1 MRSAISTPDALRW
14 QFKCNSRA
22 RLNLANFRSSL
33 GQLRNIP
40 RVARLA
46 IGLILLV
53 SIVTLASCGNGDK
66 DDATPTSV
74 PRTPT
79 PVPSPEPTQEPPP
92 AVQPILPCH
101 ADLGSAYTGA
111 ARESATPEVV
121 RVQMFEG
128 PYRIVPNNIV
138 LKQYQPYRIIIEAGD
153 EWHHF
158 AVGRL
163 GLDLVIPPGGQ
174 GIIDVEPEVTGVFP
188 IANSRKIPES
198 YLSNTVTV
206 IPANMSIDTWHQFCA
221 EFNVQAPPP
230 AANLAVPF
238 VVEGSIGPVIVQTL
252 GGALHVTRIEAWSN
266 NLLVGVST
274 TEQITF
280 GGRHSDFYLRVPTLG
295 PGNHTLVLKA
305 YLQNGMLVATASLPL
320 TVQPD
325 APPSNE
331 VLASRGNIDEPA
343 DGALLEL
350 PVRIHGW
357 AAVLGSSMGTG
368 VKSVEIWNGPR
379 ASGRRLTE
387 AVYGTYRPDVAQVYG
402 EPRFASSGWF
412 AQLDNL
418 QAGPLDLY
426 LYVRDIRSGAYV
438 AVIENEAPL
447 SRRITLVE
455 GKIAAAPWPVALA
468 AAPDG
473 KLFFAEL
480 LTGQIRIWQDGRILP
495 EAFARLEDV
504 STHGESGLLGLAL
517 HPDYPNTP
525 FVYAMYVVD
534 TPETGL
540 PLMQRIVRFRDVDG
554 VGRDFSIIVDNLPA
568 TKTAR
573 HNGGRIAFGHDGML
587 YAVVGDIDIS
597 EVSQDL
603 THLAGSILRYNPDG
617 SVPDDNPFPGSPIY
631 AYGLRSP
638 FGLAFQPNTGVLYA
652 TENGPG
658 GFDEVN
664 RVESGHNY
672 GWPLHMGAADAEGFS
687 DPIAVFGL
695 WPETPTYGPTGAT
708 FPLERPDLFLFCGYH
723 QPGLHALRLS
733 GPDYSIVAQQMKLSK
748 NCILDVTASSDGW
761 LYYSTIS
768 AIYRA
773 RLDDL
778 LRLHEQ
784 IAN

>member
-1 MRSAISTPDALRW
+1 M
-14 QFKCNSRA
+14 
-22 RLNLANFRSSL
+22 
-33 GQLRNIP
+33 
-40 RVARLA
+40 VVRLA
-46 IGLILLV
+46 VGVALFIATA
-53 SIVTLASCGNGDK
+53 TLMSCGNGDE
-66 DDATPTSV
+66 DAA
-74 PRTPT
+74 TPT
-79 PVPSPEPTQEPPP
+79 PVPRTPEPVPSPAPTNEPAP
-92 AVQPILPCH
+92 AVLPILPCH
-101 ADLGSAYTGA
+101 ADLSAVSNA
-111 ARESATPEVV
+111 AVLESATPEVV
-121 RVQMFEG
+121 RVQMLEQ
-128 PYRIVPNNIV
+128 PYRIVPSNIV
-138 LKQYQPYRIIIEAGD
+138 LKQHQPYRVIIETGN
-153 EWHHF
+153 EWHQF
-158 AVGRL
+158 AVDRL
-163 GLDLVIPPGGQ
+163 GHDIVIPPGGQ
-174 GIIDVEPEVTGVFP
+174 GIIDVRPEVTGVFP
-188 IANSRKIPES
+188 IVNSRKIPES
-198 YLSNTVTV
+198 YLSGTVTV
-206 IPANMSIDTWHQFCA
+206 IPANMSIDSWHQSCA
-221 EFNVQAPPP
+221 EFHVHAPAP
-230 AANLAVPF
+230 AAALAAPF
-238 VVEGSIGPVIVQTL
+238 VVEGSIGPVTFQTL
-252 GGALHVTRIEAWSN
+252 GGALHVTRLEAWSN

-280 GGRHSDFYLRVPTLG
+280 GGRHSEFYLRVPTLG
-295 PGNHTLVLKA
+295 PGGHTLVLKA

-331 VLASRGNIDEPA
+331 ALASRGNIDDPA
-343 DGALLEL
+343 DGALLRL

-357 AAVLGSSMGTG
+357 AAVIGSSIGTG
-368 VKSVEIWNGPR
+368 VKTVEIWKGPR
-379 ASGRRLTE
+379 ASGRLLTE

-418 QAGPLDLY
+418 QAGPVDLY
-426 LYVRDIRSGAYV
+426 LYVRDIRTGAYV
-438 AVIENEAPL
+438 AVMENEAPL
-447 SRRITLVE
+447 SRRVTLVE
-455 GKIAAAPWPVALA
+455 GKIAEAPWPVALA

-480 LTGQIRIWQDGRILP
+480 LTGRIQVWQNGRILP
-495 EAFARLEDV
+495 DSFAHLEDV

-525 FVYAMYVVD
+525 YVYAMYVVD

-540 PLMQRIVRFRDVDG
+540 PLMQRIVRYRDVNG
-554 VGRDFSIIVDNLPA
+554 VGRDYTVIVDNLPA

-597 EVSQDL
+597 EISQDL
-603 THLAGSILRYNPDG
+603 SHVAGSILRYEPDG
-617 SVPDDNPFPGSPIY
+617 SVPDDNPFPDSPIY

-638 FGLAFQPNTGVLYA
+638 FGLAFQPHTGVLYA

-664 RVESGHNY
+664 RIESGQNY
-672 GWPLHMGAADAEGFS
+672 GWPLHMGVAEAEGYS
-687 DPIAVFGL
+687 DPLAVFGL

-708 FPLERPDLFLFCGYH
+708 FPLERPGLFLFCGYH
-723 QPGLHALRLS
+723 QPGLHALQLS
-733 GPDYSIVAQQMKLSK
+733 GPDYTIVEQQMKLSD

-784 IAN
+784 SAQ

>member
-1 MRSAISTPDALRW
+1 MLVRLSIGVAL
-14 QFKCNSRA
+14 FIA
-22 RLNLANFRSSL
+22 TA
-33 GQLRNIP
+33 
-40 RVARLA
+40 
-46 IGLILLV
+46 
-53 SIVTLASCGNGDK
+53 TLMSCGNGDE
-66 DDATPTSV
+66 DAA
-74 PRTPT
+74 TPT
-79 PVPSPEPTQEPPP
+79 PVPRTPVPVPSPAPTNVPAP
-92 AVQPILPCH
+92 AVLPILPCH
-101 ADLGSAYTGA
+101 ADLSAVSNA
-111 ARESATPEVV
+111 AALESATPEVV
-121 RVQMFEG
+121 RVQMLEQ
-128 PYRIVPNNIV
+128 PYRIVPSNIV
-138 LKQYQPYRIIIEAGD
+138 LKQHQPYQIIIEAGD
-153 EWHHF
+153 EWHQF
-158 AVGRL
+158 AVDRL
-163 GLDLVIPPGGQ
+163 GHDIVIPPGGQ
-174 GIIDVEPEVTGVFP
+174 GILDVRPEVTGVFP
-188 IANSRKIPES
+188 IVNSRKIPES
-198 YLSNTVTV
+198 YLSSTVTV

-221 EFNVQAPPP
+221 EFNVHAPAP
-230 AANLAVPF
+230 AATLAVPF
-238 VVEGSIGPVIVQTL
+238 VVEGSIGPVTVQTF
-252 GGALHVTRIEAWSN
+252 GGSLHVTRLEAWSN

-280 GGRHSDFYLRVPTLG
+280 GGRHSEFYLRVPTLG
-295 PGNHTLVLKA
+295 PGGHTLVLKA

-331 VLASRGNIDEPA
+331 ALASRGNIDDPA
-343 DGALLEL
+343 DGALLRL

-357 AAVLGSSMGTG
+357 AAVIGSSIGTG
-368 VKSVEIWNGPR
+368 VKTVEIWKGPR
-379 ASGRRLTE
+379 ASGRLLTE

-418 QAGPLDLY
+418 QAGPIDLY

-438 AVIENEAPL
+438 AVMENEAPL
-447 SRRITLVE
+447 SRRVTLVE
-455 GKIAAAPWPVALA
+455 GKIAEAPWPVALA

-480 LTGQIRIWQDGRILP
+480 LTGRIQVWQNGRTLP
-495 EAFARLEDV
+495 DSFAQLEDV

-525 FVYAMYVVD
+525 YVYAMYVVD
-534 TPETGL
+534 SPETGL
-540 PLMQRIVRFRDVDG
+540 PLMQRIVRYRDVNG
-554 VGRDFSIIVDNLPA
+554 VGRDYTVIVDNLPA

-597 EVSQDL
+597 EISQDL
-603 THLAGSILRYNPDG
+603 SHVAGSILRYEPDG

-631 AYGLRSP
+631 ANGLRSP
-638 FGLAFQPNTGVLYA
+638 FGLAFQPHTGVLFA

-658 GFDEVN
+658 GYDEVN
-664 RVESGHNY
+664 RVESGRNY
-672 GWPLHMGAADAEGFS
+672 GWPVHVGVADAEGFS

-695 WPETPTYGPTGAT
+695 WPESPTYGPTGAT

-723 QPGLHALRLS
+723 QPGLHALQLS
-733 GPDYSIVAQQMKLSK
+733 GPDYTIVEQQMKLSD

-784 IAN
+784 SAQ